1 MVAGLTRF
9 IVVLGTAALRKP
21 SPLLM
26 DQAESKLHPSLQAD
40 FLMSVASHAA
50 YGTLF
55 AAHSIGFA

>member
-1 MVAGLTRF
+1 
-9 IVVLGTAALRKP
+9 
-21 SPLLM
+21 M